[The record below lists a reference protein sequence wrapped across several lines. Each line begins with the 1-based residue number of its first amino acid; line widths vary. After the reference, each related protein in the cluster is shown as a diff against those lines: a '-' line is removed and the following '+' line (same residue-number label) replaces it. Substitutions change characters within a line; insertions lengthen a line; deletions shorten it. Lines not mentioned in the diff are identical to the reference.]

1 MESESSPESESDMLQ
16 PSPIGY
22 GSNGRGSTLDEELER
37 LVDRFAS
44 YLEPELRVVQQHLG
58 LATLGDASL
67 VSMHLSAFLF
77 REVGRGSRILVQHSS
92 GVQSELIVQQ
102 RRAE

>member
-1 MESESSPESESDMLQ
+1 MAPESTSESESNMPQPNTRGAKTASPV
-16 PSPIGY
+16 
-22 GSNGRGSTLDEELER
+22 STLAEELQL

-44 YLEPELRVVQQHLG
+44 FLEPELRVVQQHLG

-77 REVGRGSRILVQHSS
+77 REINKGNRILALGYSLS
-92 GVQSELIVQQ
+92 
-102 RRAE
+102 